1 MNKVVIS
8 SLIFIVVAIFAAPS
22 VHASHSNIIGRWGLN
37 ENTNSIAKDT
47 SGHNLS
53 GIISG
58 SGLISG
64 KFGNALNFN
73 QNSYVQ
79 VPNNSLLEPQTI
91 TIETW
96 VRRSGSPGT
105 FNYIASKGAS
115 GCNTASY
122 ALYTGASGGLQFY
135 ISNGNTFELS
145 PDAGT
150 GVWDGNWHHATGTYD
165 GANVRL
171 YVDGLEVGTGTPTNI
186 NISYNLPDSNDLYI
200 GRYVGTTNT
209 NSSAVLPSGTP

>member
-91 TIETW
+91 T
-96 VRRSGSPGT
+96 
-105 FNYIASKGAS
+105 
-115 GCNTASY
+115 
-122 ALYTGASGGLQFY
+122 LYTGASGGLQFY

-200 GRYVGTTNT
+200 GRYVGTCTLTFNGDIDEVRIWNQALNQETIQQHTNT